1 LLKKVSRMERNYWLA
16 RNSVAAMMARQA
28 TSAEARLI
36 HYEMAGLYSLKAAG
50 AARRCPWTQRDLA

>member
-1 LLKKVSRMERNYWLA
+1 MERNYWLA